1 MPNGGRLNI
10 GAFGGTPYASMSEWP
25 LRGDVSRDGLINMID
40 FALVADGWL
49 DSLPWAPFELDQPDI
64 IMPANGAVIASPR
77 KDRYGYRLRPRNKIT

>member
-49 DSLPWAPFELDQPDI
+49 DSLPWAPFELDRPDI
-64 IMPANGAVIASPR
+64 IMPANGAVILSPR
-77 KDRYGYRLRPRNKIT
+77 KNLYGF